1 MVRKLIWI
9 MLAVIL
15 VGAVGFKVF
24 QKVQQR
30 AVLQQTAQEPK
41 GRMKLNTATV
51 KVLPATPQPIK
62 ETLRLTGEIKAESEI
77 IVQPEI
83 SGRVLSILVDEGQFV
98 KANQV
103 VAVMDDETIRLQ
115 IQQSEATL
123 AGIQANVRQAEL
135 NAARMR
141 TEKERYAELL
151 KLKYIS
157 QQDYDNVENSYLAA
171 QSSVEALKAQLAST
185 TKNLELLKV
194 QLGKTRVYSPIA
206 GYVITIPATLGMN
219 LTSGS
224 TLLTMAALD
233 PVKLVFN
240 VDQRDTAKIKKG
252 VPVKFSCDL
261 YPELEF
267 TGTVREV
274 APSYDAKTR
283 TLSLAATLRNPENK
297 LLPGL
302 FGNAEITVGEKPDA
316 LVVPAE
322 AVVNRDGAVGVF
334 VVDQKQE
341 ARFRPVTTGLRADN
355 QIEITNGLQSGDL
368 VVVLGQNRL
377 RDGQT
382 VQLLK
387 DGQKGTKGERRT
399 EKKQGKPG
407 RDNQETRTNR
417 KVGGRN

>member
-1 MVRKLIWI
+1 MKKLIWVV
-9 MLAVIL
+9 LAVFL
-15 VGAVGFKVF
+15 AGAIGFRIY

-30 AVLQQTAQEPK
+30 VVLQNEAQRLKAGPRFSTTA
-41 GRMKLNTATV
+41 V
-51 KVLPATPQPIK
+51 KVLPLTPRPIK

-83 SGRVLSILVDEGQFV
+83 SGRVLSILVEEGQLV

-151 KLKYIS
+151 RLKYIS

-185 TKNLELLKV
+185 TKNLELLKL
-194 QLGKTRVYSPIA
+194 QLGKTRVYSPIT
-206 GYVITIPATLGMN
+206 GYVIKIPATLGMN

-224 TLLTMAALD
+224 TLLTMVALN

-240 VDQRDTAKIKKG
+240 VDQRDTVKIKKG

-267 TGTVREV
+267 TGIVREV

-283 TLSLAATLRNPENK
+283 TLSLAATLRNPENR

-302 FGNAEITVGEKPDA
+302 FGNAEIIVGEKPDA
-316 LVVPAE
+316 LVVPSE
-322 AVVNRDGAVGVF
+322 AVVNRDGVIGVF

-341 ARFRPVTTGLRADN
+341 ARFRPVTTGLSADN
-355 QIEITNGLQSGDL
+355 QIEVTNGLQSGEL
-368 VVVLGQNRL
+368 VVILGQNRL

-382 VQLLK
+382 VQLLR
-387 DGQKGTKGERRT
+387 DGQKGTKGEHRSESKRA
-399 EKKQGKPG
+399 KPE
-407 RDNQETRTNR
+407 RDNRETGQNR
-417 KVGGRN
+417 KAGGRN